1 MKILLVED
9 YVPLRTSIAKM
20 LQENGFV
27 VDESGDGLEAQ
38 DMATRNNYTVAV
50 IDIMLPGLDGLAVLR
65 ALREAGKSTAVLI
78 ITARDAVD
86 DRVRG
91 LDAGAD
97 DYLVKPFALDEL
109 LARVRALLRRAHQ
122 VRDPILRVGDLEID
136 TLRREARRAGQTLE
150 LTSKEYALLE
160 LLALRT
166 GQVVSRSDVWEQ
178 LYDFDQEMESNVIDV
193 FVAYLRKKL
202 ERPGLTRLIHT
213 RRGQGYI
220 LEDRPEEA

>member
-38 DMATRNNYTVAV
+38 EMATRNNYTVAV